1 MNIKYFFSIWII
13 LLTCATILAQDAE
26 YISNFEVDIHL
37 NKDRS
42 IDVIENIE
50 VYVLGDKIKRGI
62 TRSFPLSRFANDK
75 KVSVDYQDM
84 QISKNGIR
92 EPFFSKTIDNNQVY
106 YLGAED
112 VFLTPG
118 KYNYTLKY
126 TVPNQIISTKDNVQ
140 LLWNA
145 IGTDIVFKSEY
156 VKVTI
161 TLEEDMNLQ
170 NSRMYVGKFGSGQD
184 ASRVNESSLDN
195 QIVYNVP
202 GGLLPNEAAT
212 IEVNL
217 STASVMSPGF
227 FQKYSSLLTII
238 FGGIAMCFYFLITW
252 FKFGKDPKHDASA
265 LLYDTPDNLSPASIS
280 YIHKE
285 SYSSRALTS
294 SFISLALKGF
304 INISKEGGQSMF
316 SKEIFVI
323 KKLKE
328 ATNDLPAEQHSLLS
342 NLFVNGSVVYL
353 DGEYNLIVK
362 NARRSHQVAVLNQ
375 HQDFVQQGN
384 NQKFVLYAVVILI
397 LVVVA
402 STILANTIEINHYPH
417 LGNLAIFVPIS
428 IIGIFVYRY
437 LIVQPT
443 VEKLNL
449 QEEIRAFKQYIEMNV
464 AEQSQLANA
473 PERDIA
479 HFESLLPYA
488 YALDVESKW
497 SDSFSKLLDES
508 NYAPQWSG
516 GYFYASGLHHG
527 LSSGVRSTATKP
539 QPSGGGSGGGG
550 GSFSGG
556 GGGGGGVGGW

>member
-1 MNIKYFFSIWII
+1 
-13 LLTCATILAQDAE
+13 
-26 YISNFEVDIHL
+26 
-37 NKDRS
+37 
-42 IDVIENIE
+42 
-50 VYVLGDKIKRGI
+50 
-62 TRSFPLSRFANDK
+62 
-75 KVSVDYQDM
+75 M
-84 QISKNGIR
+84 QISKNGEP
-92 EPFFSKTIDNNQVY
+92 EPFFSKTINNNEVY
-106 YLGAED
+106 YLGSED

-126 TVPNQIISTKDNVQ
+126 TVPNQIISSKDNVQ

-145 IGTDIVFKSEY
+145 IGADVIFKSAY

-161 TLEEDMNLQ
+161 TLEEDMSLQ

-184 ASRVNESSLDN
+184 ASRVNESSLDD

-212 IEVNL
+212 VEVNL
-217 STASVMSPGF
+217 STASVAPPSF
-227 FQKYSSLLTII
+227 FQKYSSLLTMIL
-238 FGGIAMCFYFLITW
+238 GGLAMCFYFLITW
-252 FKFGKDPKHDASA
+252 FKFGRDPKHDASA
-265 LLYDTPDNLSPASIS
+265 LLYDTPDNLSPASIN
-280 YIHKE
+280 YIQKE

-294 SFISLALKGF
+294 SVIALALKGF
-304 INISKEGGQSMF
+304 INITKEGEQSMF
-316 SKEIFVI
+316 SKETFVI
-323 KKLKE
+323 KKLK
-328 ATNDLPAEQHSLLS
+328 AGTSDLPVEQHSLLS
-342 NLFVNGSVVYL
+342 NLFVNDSVVYL
-353 DGEYNLIVK
+353 DGKYNPIVK

-384 NQKFVLYAVVILI
+384 NRKFVLYAIVILI
-397 LVVVA
+397 LVIVA

-417 LGNLAIFVPIS
+417 LKNLAIFIPLS
-428 IIGIFVYRY
+428 IIGVFVYRY

-449 QEEIRAFKQYIEMNV
+449 QEEIRAFKQYIELNV
-464 AEQSQLANA
+464 ADQSKLVNA

-497 SDSFSKLLDES
+497 SDSFSKLLNES

-539 QPSGGGSGGGG
+539 QPSGGSGGGG
-550 GSFSGG
+550 GGFSGG